1 MMRMHKPRKAAV
13 SVFER
18 AFSNYRPPEKLTVS
32 QWAEKRRVLS
42 RESSAEAGKWRNDRT
57 PYMVEPMDAFND
69 PNVHDITVVAMSQT
83 GKSELELNIIGS
95 VIDNDP
101 QSILYIQPNI
111 EEAKKFSKMRVA
123 PMIRDC
129 KTLREK
135 VAEVKSRDGS
145 NTTLQKSFPGGIL
158 TMVGSQT
165 PSALASM
172 PVPIV
177 VGDEIDRFARSA
189 GSEGDPWELA
199 EKRTTTYFNAKR
211 VAVST
216 PTNEGDSRIADL
228 FDDGTQERWRTR
240 CPDCGEWSEVLFD
253 DIKFDFDAVK
263 RKKKINY
270 RVKNVFWACP
280 ACGCRHTERET
291 RSYPSKW
298 IADNPEALARGK
310 RSFWVNA
317 FFSPWRSWSEI
328 VTKFLEVRKDPQKL
342 KVFWNTILGQ
352 LWKER
357 GDLADEDAMMA
368 RREDYGTR
376 EDGTPVELP
385 DGVLV
390 LTCGV
395 DTQDDRLEYEVCGW
409 GHYYES
415 WGIKKGI
422 IHGDPNEEEVWNR
435 LDDVVSHVYK
445 FADGRGLRIS
455 RTFVDSGGH
464 KTQSVYRHCL
474 ARTGRQ
480 VFAIKG
486 SSVPDAPLTKKPS
499 TVDIVVG
506 GKAVAKTW
514 LYTIGVNAA
523 KAELLCGMLRVPE
536 PGPKYCH
543 FPSRDDAG
551 YDHAYFVG
559 LLSEVEEQV
568 VERGVRR
575 TRWKVLPGHERN
587 EPLDLRNYNYAALR
601 SLDPDMDAVE
611 RRLKLAAQNKKPEAT
626 APAPRIRRQRRQNSA
641 LDGGDDW

>member
-1 MMRMHKPRKAAV
+1 MRMRNPQKAAL
-13 SVFER
+13 STFER

-32 QWAEKRRVLS
+32 QWAEQRRVLS

-69 PNVHDITVVAMSQT
+69 PNVHDIAVVAMSQT

-129 KTLREK
+129 RTLREK

-145 NTTLQKSFPGGIL
+145 NTTLQKSYPGGIL

-177 VGDEIDRFARSA
+177 IGDEIDRFARSA

-199 EKRTTTYFNAKR
+199 EKRTITYYNAKR

-291 RSYPSKW
+291 KSYPSKW

-317 FFSPWRSWSEI
+317 FFSPWRSWTEI

-342 KVFWNTILGQ
+342 KVFYNTILGQ

-357 GDLADEDAMMA
+357 GDLADEDDMMA

-376 EDGTPVELP
+376 DDGSPVELP
-385 DGVLV
+385 EGVLV

-395 DTQDDRLEYEVCGW
+395 DTQDDRLEYEVVGW

-415 WGIKKGI
+415 WGIKKGM

-435 LDDVVSHVYK
+435 LDDVVSHIYK

-474 ARTGRQ
+474 ARTGMQ

-486 SSVPDAPLTKKPS
+486 SSVPDAPLTRKPS

-523 KAELLCGMLRVPE
+523 KSELLCGMLRVAE

-551 YDHAYFVG
+551 YDHTYFIG
-559 LLSEVEEQV
+559 LLSEVEENV

-587 EPLDLRNYNYAALR
+587 EPLDIRNYNYAALR

-611 RRLKLAAQNKKPEAT
+611 RRLRLAAQNKKPEAKPT
-626 APAPRIRRQRRQNSA
+626 APRIRRPKRQNSA

>member
-1 MMRMHKPRKAAV
+1 MRMHKPRKAAA

-253 DIKFDFDAVK
+253 DIKFDENISS
-263 RKKKINY
+263 KI
-270 RVKNVFWACP
+270 
-280 ACGCRHTERET
+280 
-291 RSYPSKW
+291 
-298 IADNPEALARGK
+298 
-310 RSFWVNA
+310 
-317 FFSPWRSWSEI
+317 
-328 VTKFLEVRKDPQKL
+328 
-342 KVFWNTILGQ
+342 
-352 LWKER
+352 
-357 GDLADEDAMMA
+357 
-368 RREDYGTR
+368 
-376 EDGTPVELP
+376 
-385 DGVLV
+385 
-390 LTCGV
+390 
-395 DTQDDRLEYEVCGW
+395 
-409 GHYYES
+409 
-415 WGIKKGI
+415 
-422 IHGDPNEEEVWNR
+422 
-435 LDDVVSHVYK
+435 
-445 FADGRGLRIS
+445 
-455 RTFVDSGGH
+455 
-464 KTQSVYRHCL
+464 
-474 ARTGRQ
+474 
-480 VFAIKG
+480 
-486 SSVPDAPLTKKPS
+486 
-499 TVDIVVG
+499 
-506 GKAVAKTW
+506 
-514 LYTIGVNAA
+514 
-523 KAELLCGMLRVPE
+523 
-536 PGPKYCH
+536 
-543 FPSRDDAG
+543 
-551 YDHAYFVG
+551 
-559 LLSEVEEQV
+559 
-568 VERGVRR
+568 
-575 TRWKVLPGHERN
+575 
-587 EPLDLRNYNYAALR
+587 
-601 SLDPDMDAVE
+601 
-611 RRLKLAAQNKKPEAT
+611 
-626 APAPRIRRQRRQNSA
+626 
-641 LDGGDDW
+641 